1 MRKYFA
7 YIRVSTVRQGEKGSS
22 LQEQRSAIETY
33 ARRNNLAVAEWYE
46 EMETAAKLGRPL
58 FSKLLKGLARGDAN
72 GVIIHKIDRSARNL
86 RDWAALGELHDRGIE
101 LHFAHESLDLN
112 SRGGR
117 LSADIQAVVA
127 ADYIRNLRDEI
138 RKGFYGRLKQGL
150 YPLPAPL
157 GYVDHGGGVA
167 KTIDPL
173 RGPLVAKAFSLYATG
188 SWSLD
193 TLRAELYRRGL
204 RTKTGGQVAKNSM
217 ATILHNRFYVG
228 LIRIERTGETF
239 QGVHPPLVDK
249 RLFDRVQS
257 LLDDRSPHKTRH
269 HSFRYQ
275 RLVRC
280 SSCHRAL
287 VASRHKGHV
296 YYRCQ
301 TKMCPTTCIREECLD
316 NSLRVVGAGFALT
329 EAELKKAAAD
339 IETVLEARATDT
351 GDELRNLSL
360 AVAAIEDRL
369 SRLTDAF
376 VDQVIDRDIYLARKE
391 RLLDERA
398 QLTSRKASVEAGDDQ
413 MERRAAEILELVR
426 TLGNMGI
433 LENGDYIRETLRATT
448 SNLSLSGKTL
458 EIAWKNPFL
467 QLVKIGRVTC
477 GGPHRIKPR
486 TSRSHNVVRVIIDHC
501 DSLAREDDRLD
512 DDDDEPLRL
521 AA

>member
-22 LQEQRSAIETY
+22 LQEQRSAIEAY
-33 ARRNNLAVAEWYE
+33 AHRNNLTVAEWYE
-46 EMETAAKLGRPL
+46 EMETAAKQGRPL
-58 FSKLLKGLARGDAN
+58 FTKLLKGLARGEAN

-150 YPLPAPL
+150 YPLPAPI

-173 RGPLVAKAFSLYATG
+173 RGPLIAKAFSLYAAG

-193 TLRAELYRRGL
+193 TLRAELYQRGL
-204 RTKTGGQVAKNSM
+204 RTKAGGGVTRNGM
-217 ATILHNRFYVG
+217 ATILHNPFYVG

-239 QGVHPPLVDK
+239 QGIHPPLLDK
-249 RLFDRVQS
+249 RLFDRVQGV
-257 LLDDRSPHKTRH
+257 LDDRSPHKARH

-280 SSCHRAL
+280 SSCSRAL
-287 VASRHKGHV
+287 AASRHKGHV

-301 TKMCPTTCIREECLD
+301 TKVCPTTCMREECLD
-316 NSLRVVGAGFALT
+316 NMLRMVGSGFALT
-329 EAELKKAAAD
+329 EAELKAAAAD
-339 IETVLEARATDT
+339 IEMVLADRGADT
-351 GDELRNLSL
+351 ANELRNLSL
-360 AVAAIEDRL
+360 AVAAIDERI

-376 VDQVIDRDIYLARKE
+376 VDRVVDREIYLARKE
-391 RLLDERA
+391 RFLDERA
-398 QLTSRKASVEAGDDQ
+398 QLISRKASIEVGDDQ
-413 MERRAAEILELVR
+413 THRRAAEILELVK
-426 TLGNMGI
+426 TLGNI
-433 LENGDYIRETLRATT
+433 ASLENDDYIREVLRATI
-448 SNLSLSGKTL
+448 SNLSLSRKTI

-467 QLVKIGRVTC
+467 QLSKMDGVTC
-477 GGPHRIKPR
+477 GGPHRDRPR
-486 TSRSHNVVRVIIDHC
+486 TGRAYDMAKIIIQHC
-501 DSLAREDDRLD
+501 DSLPKVEGQDDRPD
-512 DDDDEPLRL
+512 PLQL
-521 AA
+521 AV